1 MPSPLHPTAPNGFE
15 PAFVASVLDDAL
27 AHGSRVYGISGLQGS
42 GKSTL
47 AAQVAALARSRGLR
61 TEVLSIDD
69 VYLAKSARLKL
80 ARDTHPLLATRGPP
94 GTHDVAMACGL
105 IDALRRGGTCRLP
118 RFDKIADDRMPA
130 SQWPTARDTR
140 LLILEGW
147 FLKAPPQSEPELMAP
162 INTLERDE
170 DGEGIWRR
178 YCNTALGRDYPT
190 LWQRVDRLLCLE
202 GPGFDIVPEWRWQ
215 QERELQAAT
224 PTRTAMTRAQV
235 ERFVQHFERVSR
247 QAWRTLPGIADWT
260 VPLDADR
267 RPATNKGVTAPG
279 T

>member
-1 MPSPLHPTAPNGFE
+1 MSSPLHPAPSTGFA
-15 PAFVASVLDDAL
+15 PAFVAAVLDDAQ

-42 GKSTL
+42 GKTTL

-61 TEVLSIDD
+61 VEVLSIDD
-69 VYLAKSARLKL
+69 VYLTRNARLAL
-80 ARDTHPLLATRGPP
+80 ARDVHPLLATRGPP

-130 SQWPTARDTR
+130 SRWPTARDTQ

-147 FLKAPPQSEPELMAP
+147 FLKAPPQSDAELIAP
-162 INTLERDE
+162 INALERDE
-170 DGEGIWRR
+170 DAQSVWRR
-178 YCNTALGRDYPT
+178 YCNTALGRDYPG
-190 LWQRVDRLLCLE
+190 LWQRIDRLLCLH

-215 QERELQAAT
+215 QEIALQASDPA
-224 PTRTAMTRAQV
+224 RTAMSRVQV

-247 QAWRTLPGIADWT
+247 KAWRALPGIADWT
-260 VPLDADR
+260 VTLDEDR
-267 RPATNKGVTAPG
+267 RPMDLPPLKKGD
-279 T
+279 